1 MGGGDLN
8 LKKSWHPQTLRNVEK
23 VWKAE
28 QKHEAERQ
36 KMEERPEE
44 RAHEEVQRWLR
55 TRAPCGEGVWG
66 LPVPPSP
73 RFLFFLSFLQRHGRT
88 CRAGW
93 IADSFHSCEAEQR
106 YLRRHFGGAGHSME
120 QASGCGFLPADLEPP
135 DGYNGCSG
143 RHRSA
148 PNLWLKWI
156 SFFLSGDRLSSPL
169 VMELFLRAGERC
181 RDLLMSKKPPL
192 K

>member
-66 LPVPPSP
+66 LPVPPSAMVA
-73 RFLFFLSFLQRHGRT
+73 HAGR
-88 CRAGW
+88 
-93 IADSFHSCEAEQR
+93 
-106 YLRRHFGGAGHSME
+106 GG
-120 QASGCGFLPADLEPP
+120 
-135 DGYNGCSG
+135 
-143 RHRSA
+143 
-148 PNLWLKWI
+148 
-156 SFFLSGDRLSSPL
+156 
-169 VMELFLRAGERC
+169 
-181 RDLLMSKKPPL
+181 
-192 K
+192 